1 VSDGVRRW
9 IGLDWIE
16 EECEECGEREGGE
29 VRGGERRGERRGRR
43 GRREK
48 RGGSREG
55 GGVINRTGGWVLPN
69 L

>member
-29 VRGGERRGERRGRR
+29 VRGEERGEGE
-43 GRREK
+43 EK
-48 RGGSREG
+48 RERGSREG